1 MSTPPLTLYPARIAP
16 APDRRSQFLPYPRG
30 VPVEV
35 VRVAVIAPPW
45 VTVPPVAYGGTE
57 AAIDVLCRG
66 LVVRGHE
73 VLLVTT
79 GESSPSSGIERTAL
93 FPSPVAGLAASGEPG
108 SEPAVVRTAEIEHA
122 AFGHLRATEWGAD
135 VVHDHTIAGPAF
147 GAARQARGFGPP
159 VVTTHHGR
167 FDDSVGAIF
176 IALSRVMPVIALS
189 HAHARDAK
197 AATIAAVIHHG
208 VDTDQYRP
216 AETPPGDSALFVGRI
231 SADKGIETA
240 IQAARLAGVPLKI
253 AAKMRE
259 AAERAYFDSRIA
271 PLLGDEIEYVG
282 ELSRAEL
289 VIAMANARC
298 LLNPICWNE
307 PFGLVVIEA
316 LACGAPVV
324 TTPRG
329 AMPELVDDGRTGFIR
344 SSPSD
349 LADAL
354 RHVGDIDR
362 SACRAAVL
370 ERFSMDRVA
379 RDHETLYCRQTRR
392 EEAKPARRDAS

>member
-1 MSTPPLTLYPARIAP
+1 M
-16 APDRRSQFLPYPRG
+16 
-30 VPVEV
+30 
-35 VRVAVIAPPW
+35 RVAVIAPPW
-45 VTVPPVAYGGTE
+45 VTVPPIAYGGTE

-66 LVVRGHE
+66 LVARGHE
-73 VLLVTT
+73 VLLVSA
-79 GESSPSSGIERTAL
+79 GDASSSCGIERIAL
-93 FPSPVAGLAASGEPG
+93 FPCPVAGLAASGEPG

-122 AFGHLRATEWGAD
+122 AFGHLHAAEWGAD
-135 VVHDHTIAGPAF
+135 VIHDHTISGPAF
-147 GAARQARGFGPP
+147 GAVRDARGAGPP

-189 HAHARDAK
+189 HAHARDAHG
-197 AATIAAVIHHG
+197 ATIDTVIHHG
-208 VDTDQYRP
+208 VDTDHYRP
-216 AETPPGDSALFVGRI
+216 AETSPGDSALFVGRI

-240 IQAARLAGVPLKI
+240 IRAARLAGVPLTI

-259 AAERAYFDSRIA
+259 AAERAYFECHIA
-271 PLLGDEIEYVG
+271 PLLGDGIEYVG

-289 VIAMANARC
+289 VVAMSNARC
-298 LLNPICWNE
+298 LLNPISWNE

-324 TTPRG
+324 TTPKG

-344 SSPSD
+344 SSTSE

-354 RHVGDIDR
+354 VHVGDIDR
-362 SACRAAVL
+362 AACRAAVL

-379 RDHETLYCRQTRR
+379 RDHEALYCRQL
-392 EEAKPARRDAS
+392 KRRDATTTGRDAR